1 MSFQFSTKV
10 RLCASCPSERPKQ
23 RETSPHPSSADFS
36 CSHGST
42 QSSLQATS
50 SPLYGQASAFHEHQ
64 SQSALAAPS
73 VSSEPPG
80 VVTLSRV
87 FFRKKHRKRRRKA
100 LRDGMLKRL
109 THARHVLG
117 ECDNGIAAHILRLTS
132 WLHPIENP
140 PQLLGNLHLTQ
151 SFWASL
157 ATVAELLA
165 PWRKAPTADVLATA
179 TDLTWINKQQ
189 IMRGT

>member
-1 MSFQFSTKV
+1 MQAVLQSVQSSVK
-10 RLCASCPSERPKQ
+10 LLLIHPRP
-23 RETSPHPSSADFS
+23 TSPVPMAQLNLP
-36 CSHGST
+36 CRRPLVLST
-42 QSSLQATS
+42 AKRRLSMSINRKALLLLL
-50 SPLYGQASAFHEHQ
+50 PFQASHRPLSLCH
-64 SQSALAAPS
+64 
-73 VSSEPPG
+73 VSSSE
-80 VVTLSRV
+80 
-87 FFRKKHRKRRRKA
+87 KKHRKRRRKA

-109 THARHVLG
+109 SHARHVLG
-117 ECDNGIAAHILRLTS
+117 ECDNGIAAHILRLAS

-179 TDLTWINKQQ
+179 TDLTWIKKTNYERHLE
-189 IMRGT
+189 IRDI